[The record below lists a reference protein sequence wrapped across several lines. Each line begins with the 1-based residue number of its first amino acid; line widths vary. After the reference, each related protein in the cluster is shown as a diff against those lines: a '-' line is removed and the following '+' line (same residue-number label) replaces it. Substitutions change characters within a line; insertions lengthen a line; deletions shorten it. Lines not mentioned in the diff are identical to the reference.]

1 MLLQIV
7 EPFFLVRFSLHVLDL
22 LLFMLALFLF
32 TELVELL
39 LSDCKL
45 SLFLVDLLHPT
56 GHLRVDFV

>member
-32 TELVELL
+32 AELIELL
-39 LSDCKL
+39 LSD
-45 SLFLVDLLHPT
+45 
-56 GHLRVDFV
+56 